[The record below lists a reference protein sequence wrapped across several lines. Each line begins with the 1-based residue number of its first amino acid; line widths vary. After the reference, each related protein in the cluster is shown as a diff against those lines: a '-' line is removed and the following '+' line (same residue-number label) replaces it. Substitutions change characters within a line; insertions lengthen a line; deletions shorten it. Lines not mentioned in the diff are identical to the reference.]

1 MQFLVQ
7 IFDLLACVVDDTVR
21 LIHPQDQGIL
31 QV

>member
-7 IFDLLACVVDDTVR
+7 IFDLLTCVVDDTVR
-21 LIHPQDQGIL
+21 LIYPQGTL